1 MFDFIRNHKRWM
13 QFILL
18 LLIVPSFVFVGAQG
32 YSTFTSS
39 NTDVAT
45 VGDTAITSA
54 EFESVR
60 RNFLDEQRNRLGAR
74 FDLARVDTPVV
85 RSQLLDDLINQRLLA
100 TVAQQNRFSVSDE
113 ALRNTIASNP
123 AVQDEGQF
131 SPERYRQALAAQGM
145 TPAMYEAGV
154 RRDLSVQRVIA
165 PVGGSTQV
173 PQAVT
178 ARLDSALTQTRT
190 VRTRVFNADDYR
202 SQIKV
207 SDADI
212 KAWYDANQK
221 ALEVPQSVD
230 VQYIVLDEAAATHG
244 VKVTD
249 AQIAEHFER
258 NQSRFSRPE
267 RRRASH
273 IMIELPSG
281 ASEAVRKQAMEKA
294 EEVAKQAKADPAAFA
309 DLARKNSQDAG
320 SASSGGDLGWV
331 SATILPP
338 TLFAAVQ
345 SLKLDEVSGVV
356 ESPSG
361 FHVLKLTGEEPAQK
375 QSLAEVRGQLE
386 EEVRKE
392 LAAKQ
397 FDTMGRNLTAAVNDQ
412 TDSLDPAAK
421 ASGLTLRSAAG
432 ITRTNLLPADE
443 VGKNAAS
450 ASPDA
455 QMLDDPRVRQALFTP
470 EVLDQKLNASIIT
483 LDAAKLLAI
492 RVSKVTPQRV
502 PELATVTDRIRDTI
516 TAERAAQAA
525 RAAGEALVKSL
536 QASAPAAPAATP
548 GTPASASA
556 TPASANGQ
564 AAPAETTATPAVT
577 PEASGAQGTS
587 LQGFGAPQ
595 VVSRQDAGSLSQTVL
610 LPVLRMPATALPGY
624 TGVVQGDDYVVVRL
638 DKIEAG
644 QIDPALRDNLNT
656 QINDIWGE
664 AENRAVIQML
674 REQYKVKVLPEAA
687 RVIEGDPSPAG

>member
-1 MFDFIRNHKRWM
+1 M

-32 YSTFTSS
+32 YSTFTSQD
-39 NTDVAT
+39 NDVAT
-45 VGDTAITSA
+45 VGDRAITSA
-54 EFESVR
+54 EFENVR

-100 TVAQQNRFSVSDE
+100 TVAQENRFSVSDE

-131 SPERYRQALAAQGM
+131 SPERYRQALAAQGL
-145 TPAMYEAGV
+145 TPAMYEASV

-178 ARLDSALTQTRT
+178 ARLDAALTQTRSI
-190 VRTRVFNADDYR
+190 RTRVFSADDYR
-202 SQIKV
+202 AQIKV

-221 ALEVPQSVD
+221 ALETPQYVD
-230 VQYIVLDEAAATHG
+230 VQYIVLDEAAATQG

-273 IMIELPSG
+273 IMIEVPAG
-281 ASEAVRKQAMEKA
+281 ASDAVRQEARAKA
-294 EEVAKQAKADPAAFA
+294 DALAKQAQENPAAFA
-309 DLARKNSQDAG
+309 DLARQQSQDAG
-320 SASSGGDLGWV
+320 SASNGGDLGWV

-338 TLFAAVQ
+338 SLYAAVQ
-345 SLKLDEVSGVV
+345 GLKLDQVSGVV

-361 FHVLKLTGEEPAQK
+361 LHVLKLTGLEAAQK
-375 QSLAEVRGQLE
+375 QPLAQVRDQLE
-386 EEVRKE
+386 DEVRKE

-397 FDTMGRNLTAAVNDQ
+397 FDTMSRNLTTAVNDQ
-412 TDSLDPAAK
+412 SGSLEPAAK
-421 ASGLTLRSAAG
+421 ASGLPLRTASG
-432 ITRTNLLPADE
+432 ITRTNLLPAE
-443 VGKNAAS
+443 EAGKDAAS

-470 EVLDQKLNASIIT
+470 EVLDQKLNANIIT
-483 LDAAKLLAI
+483 LDAARLLAI

-502 PELATVTDRIRDTI
+502 PELASVTDRIRDTI

-525 RAAGEALVKSL
+525 REAGEKLVNALRSPD
-536 QASAPAAPAATP
+536 AAAT
-548 GTPASASA
+548 
-556 TPASANGQ
+556 
-564 AAPAETTATPAVT
+564 
-577 PEASGAQGTS
+577 ASGDAA
-587 LQGFGAPQ
+587 LEGFGATQ
-595 VVSRQDAGSLSQTVL
+595 VVSRQDAGSLSQSVL
-610 LPVLRMPATALPGY
+610 LPVLRMPTSTLPAY
-624 TGVVQGDDYVVVRL
+624 TGVMQGDDYVVVRL
-638 DKIEAG
+638 EKVDAG
-644 QIDPALRDNLNT
+644 QVDPALRANLNG

-664 AENRAVIQML
+664 AENRAVLQML